1 MKKFIA
7 THLDMLSAKAKL
19 GFTLAEILITLGVI
33 GVVAAITIPNLIAN
47 NKAKKLRSQYLKSY
61 STVQQVFKLMEA
73 DDVSTDPNSYNRNE
87 GNMFY
92 KTFKNY
98 LVGATDCYLK
108 TSTPCYNFHSE
119 KYKNLNGT
127 AAVWKYYFDDGQIA
141 LQDGTLLLFEQPS
154 GVGAL
159 YIWIFV
165 DLNGVSEP
173 PNRLGYDLFLFYFAD
188 GELKA
193 MGDKGTPYTND
204 TVYCSLSNATS
215 LNGASCAH
223 RAKTESDYF
232 NWVVKNV
239 K

>member
-73 DDVSTDPNSYNRNE
+73 DDVSTDPNSYDRNE

-108 TSTPCYNFHSE
+108 TSSPCYNFHSE

-154 GVGAL
+154 GEGAR

-193 MGDKGTPYTND
+193 MGDKGTPCTND
-204 TVYCSLSNATS
+204 TVYCSLSNSIS

>member
-7 THLDMLSAKAKL
+7 THLDTLSAKAKL

-108 TSTPCYNFHSE
+108 ISSPCYNFHSE

-154 GVGAL
+154 GEGAL
-159 YIWIFV
+159 HIWIFV

-223 RAKTESDYF
+223 MAKTESDYF

>member
-7 THLDMLSAKAKL
+7 THLDTLSAKAKL

-73 DDVSTDPNSYNRNE
+73 DDVSTDPNSYDRNE
-87 GNMFY
+87 GIMFY

-108 TSTPCYNFHSE
+108 TSSPCYNFHSE

-141 LQDGTLLLFEQPS
+141 LQDGTLLLFEQP
-154 GVGAL
+154 AAHPR
-159 YIWIFV
+159 IWIFV

-193 MGDKGTPYTND
+193 MGDNGTPYTND

>member
-87 GNMFY
+87 GIMFY

-108 TSTPCYNFHSE
+108 TSSPCYNFHSE

-154 GVGAL
+154 GEGAL
-159 YIWIFV
+159 HIWIFV